1 MSTVQGTVKFENIKA
16 DVSLTQMKSLSF
28 KDLYLQY
35 SPNYPV
41 TALVPGFAFRDIAG
55 ELLKANCTISMKEN
69 PAISL

>member
-1 MSTVQGTVKFENIKA
+1 M
-16 DVSLTQMKSLSF
+16 TQMKSLSF